1 MKNIKISLFIIS
13 IAFVALNIQ
22 ADYKETR
29 RERIAREREE
39 RRDRRYRRRDGT
51 IVGDTAKGAAYVVDD
66 TANAGL
72 NILTLGGHERRREE
86 DRRARERAQD
96 QYYQDEDQYYREEH
110 E

>member
-22 ADYKETR
+22 ADYKEETR

-66 TANAGL
+66 RANVGL
-72 NILTLGGHERRREE
+72 KILTISRHERRREE
-86 DRRARERAQD
+86 DRFLAQSGFD
-96 QYYQDEDQYYREEH
+96 AELGGR
-110 E
+110 